1 MVWKL
6 LRGATGFAGNRVS
19 YSGLIF
25 LLDSEV
31 GIWHKQSMTDTQVI
45 QGRRL
50 GEAELSQVRELM
62 GQHPEWSRWRISQ
75 QLCVLWNWRNGAG
88 QYKDMAA
95 RTLLV
100 KLERGGLVR
109 LPPRRRIP
117 TNRMGATVRL
127 PRRWDQTPIQGRLA
141 ELGPLQVEEVSRE
154 RARREE
160 LAAALDQFHY
170 LGSGGGT
177 VGENLQYR
185 VAQADDRL
193 LAGLWFGAAAWKC
206 AARDEWIGWS
216 AEQRARQLPWVINNS
231 RLLILPWVLAPNL
244 GSWILGQVL
253 RRLNGD
259 WERKYGHGVV
269 LVETFV
275 ERERFRGTVYRAA
288 NWQRIGQTQG
298 RSRQDRYNCLQVPV
312 KDVYVYPLR
321 RNFREVLHRGTA

>member
-1 MVWKL
+1 MRFGIK
-6 LRGATGFAGNRVS
+6 RGMAEA
-19 YSGLIF
+19 L
-25 LLDSEV
+25 
-31 GIWHKQSMTDTQVI
+31 VI

-50 GEAELSQVRELM
+50 GEEELTEVRELIA
-62 GQHPEWSRWRISQ
+62 QHPQWSRRRISQ
-75 QLCVLWNWRNGAG
+75 ELCGAWKWRNGAG
-88 QYKDMAA
+88 QSKDMAA

-100 KLERGGLVR
+100 KLEQRGLIQ
-109 LPPRRRIP
+109 LPPRRQTP
-117 TNRMGATVRL
+117 TNRMRATVHL
-127 PRRWDQTPIQGRLA
+127 PRQWDQTPIQGRLA
-141 ELGPLQVEEVSRE
+141 ELGRLQVEEVSRE

-206 AARDEWIGWS
+206 GVRDEWIGWS

-253 RRLNGD
+253 RRVSGD
-259 WERKYGHGVV
+259 WESKYGHGVV

-288 NWQRIGQTQG
+288 NWQRLGGTQG
-298 RSRQDRYNCLQVPV
+298 RSRQDRYSCLQVPV

-321 RNFREVLHRGTA
+321 GNFREVLRHGTA

>member
-1 MVWKL
+1 M
-6 LRGATGFAGNRVS
+6 A
-19 YSGLIF
+19 
-25 LLDSEV
+25 
-31 GIWHKQSMTDTQVI
+31 DTRVI
-45 QGRRL
+45 QGRQL

-62 GQHPEWSRWRISQ
+62 AQHPEWSRWRISQ
-75 QLCVLWNWRNGAG
+75 RLCVLWNWRNGAG

-100 KLERGGLVR
+100 KLEQRGLIH

-117 TNRMGATVRL
+117 TKRMRATG
-127 PRRWDQTPIQGRLA
+127 RRVGRWNQTPIQGSLA
-141 ELGPLQVEEVSRE
+141 ELGGLRVEEVSQE
-154 RARREE
+154 RARRQE
-160 LAAALDQFHY
+160 LAAAVEEFHY

-185 VAQADDRL
+185 VGQADDRL

-216 AEQRARQLPWVINNS
+216 AEQRARHLPWIVNNS
-231 RLLILPWVLAPNL
+231 RLLILPWVRAQNL

-253 RRLNGD
+253 RRLSGD
-259 WERKYGHGVV
+259 WERKYGHGVA

-275 ERERFRGTVYRAA
+275 ERGRFRGTVYRAA
-288 NWQRIGQTQG
+288 NWQHLGGTQG

-312 KDVYVYPLR
+312 KDLYVYPLQG
-321 RNFREVLHRGTA
+321 NFREVLRDGTA

>member
-1 MVWKL
+1 M
-6 LRGATGFAGNRVS
+6 F
-19 YSGLIF
+19 F
-25 LLDSEV
+25 LLDSEL
-31 GIWHKQSMTDTQVI
+31 GIWHKRSMAEAQVI

-50 GEAELSQVRELM
+50 GEAELRQVRELM
-62 GQHPEWSRWRISQ
+62 AQHPEWSRWRISQ

-100 KLERGGLVR
+100 KLEQRGLIH

-117 TNRMGATVRL
+117 TNRMRTPGRL
-127 PRRWDQTPIQGRLA
+127 VRRWNQTPVQDSLA
-141 ELGPLQVEEVSRE
+141 ELGRLRIEEVSQE

-160 LAAALDQFHY
+160 VAAALEEFHY

-206 AARDEWIGWS
+206 AARDQWIGWS
-216 AEQRARQLPWVINNS
+216 AEQRETHRGSITNNS
-231 RLLILPWVLAPNL
+231 RFLILPWVRWQNL

-253 RRLNGD
+253 RRLSSD
-259 WERKYGHGVV
+259 WQRKYGHSIA

-275 ERERFRGTVYRAA
+275 ERGRLRGTVYRAA
-288 NWQRIGQTQG
+288 NWQRIGETQG

-321 RNFREVLHRGTA
+321 GNFREVLHHGTA

>member
-1 MVWKL
+1 MAKTTV
-6 LRGATGFAGNRVS
+6 
-19 YSGLIF
+19 
-25 LLDSEV
+25 
-31 GIWHKQSMTDTQVI
+31 VI

-50 GEAELSQVRELM
+50 GEEELTAVRELIV
-62 GQHPEWSRWRISQ
+62 QHPEWSRRRISQ
-75 QLCVLWNWRNGAG
+75 QLCVSWDWRNGVG

-100 KLERGGLVR
+100 KLEQRGLIQ
-109 LPPRRRIP
+109 LPPRRQTPI
-117 TNRMGATVRL
+117 NRMRATIRQPRL
-127 PRRWDQTPIQGRLA
+127 WDQTPIQSGLA

-160 LAAALDQFHY
+160 LAAALEQFHY

-193 LAGLWFGAAAWKC
+193 LAGLWLGAAAWKC
-206 AARDEWIGWS
+206 AARDQWIGWS
-216 AEQRARQLPWVINNS
+216 GEQRTRHLPWIVNNH
-231 RLLILPWVLAPNL
+231 RFLILPWVLAPHL

-253 RRLNGD
+253 RRLSRD
-259 WERKYGHGVV
+259 WEGKYGHGVA

-288 NWQRIGQTQG
+288 NWQHLGQTQG
-298 RSRQDRYNCLQVPV
+298 RSRQDRDRCLQVPV

-321 RNFREVLHRGTA
+321 RNFREVLRHGTA